1 MIEDAVKARLRADSE
16 LKKITSTRID
26 TDEVNNHNDKYVMI
40 SVVDDEDEF
49 DSSNKKGQSSARI
62 QIDCYA
68 KNKTIVRDM
77 RKAIDASLQQQSFS
91 INNLH
96 IQVCMR
102 ESRVPTSEKKGA
114 SVLYREA
121 LDYNIKYNEV

>member
-1 MIEDAVKARLRADSE
+1 MIEDAIKARLRSDLH
-16 LKKITSTRID
+16 LKKIARNRID
-26 TDEVNNHNDKYVMI
+26 TDEVNNHSDKYVMI

-49 DSSNKKGQSSARI
+49 DSSNGKGQSSARI

-68 KNKTIVRDM
+68 KNKTTVRAM
-77 RKAIDASLQQQSFS
+77 SKAIDASLQQQSFLV
-91 INNLH
+91 NNLK
-96 IQVCMR
+96 IQVCIR